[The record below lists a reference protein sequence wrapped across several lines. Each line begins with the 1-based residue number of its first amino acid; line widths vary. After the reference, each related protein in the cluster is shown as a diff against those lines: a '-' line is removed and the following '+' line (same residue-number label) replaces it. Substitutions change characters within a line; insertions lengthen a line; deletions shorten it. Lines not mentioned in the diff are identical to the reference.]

1 MVLVE
6 GSGGEGRGQ
15 VNREKRLMNVI
26 SPDRREVTWSS

>member
-1 MVLVE
+1 MGLVE

-26 SPDRREVTWSS
+26 SPDRREVT